1 MDSNDYYYQ
10 QPQPLDHSYHPGP
23 ASDDAA
29 SYSPT
34 APLPPIPMTR
44 GNSSKSYHSTSSSG
58 SNQYPEVLPIPLPEE
73 MSYHDDNAVYN
84 GYSHSYPSE
93 SLKSEDDRWYD
104 DSQAAFVPDDSQ
116 LYYDYASSEPA
127 QQNYTASPTTSLPP
141 AASPP
146 EDMM

>member
-1 MDSNDYYYQ
+1 MDSSDYYFQ
-10 QPQPLDHSYHPGP
+10 SQPLDYSYHPGP

-34 APLPPIPMTR
+34 APTPPIPMTR
-44 GNSSKSYHSTSSSG
+44 GDSSKSYHSTSSSG
-58 SNQYPEVLPIPLPEE
+58 SNPYPEVHPNPLPEE
-73 MSYHDDNAVYN
+73 MSYHDDKAVYN
-84 GYSHSYPSE
+84 GYSHSYPSG
-93 SLKSEDDRWYD
+93 SLKSEDDRWY

-116 LYYDYASSEPA
+116 LYYDYASPEPV
-127 QQNYTASPTTSLPP
+127 QQNYTASPTASLPP